1 MPKNSIKIVKT
12 IKEQV
17 YQILRNDIIEGK
29 YAPGDKISEVE
40 VAALLNVSRS
50 PVHSAV
56 NELIGEG
63 LLVSFPNKP
72 VRVRELTVKQILD
85 IYEYRVMVENFS
97 IRKIIEKNNPEC
109 FKELLKFKNQFNAL
123 NDFSLVHE
131 YIKVDTQFHQF
142 LVNCSGNVIVAE
154 GYLNYS
160 IMITPFRVTSLIS
173 KERFQSSII
182 EHSKMIDFIIDK
194 NTKKAIKEDEIH
206 LELAKNE
213 IVKYLNKKTQSS
225 DQS

>member
-1 MPKNSIKIVKT
+1 MSKDNIKIIKT

-40 VAALLNVSRS
+40 VASQLNVSRS

-63 LLVSFPNKP
+63 LLVSHPNKP
-72 VRVRELTVKQILD
+72 VRVKELTIKQILD
-85 IYEYRVMVENFS
+85 IYEYRVLVENFS
-97 IRKIIEKNNPEC
+97 IKKIIENNDPKC
-109 FKELLKFKNQFNAL
+109 FNDLLKFKERFNQL
-123 NDFSLVHE
+123 SDYSKIHQ
-131 YIKVDTQFHQF
+131 YILVDTQFHQF
-142 LVNCSGNVIVAE
+142 LVNCSGNNVVAD
-154 GYLNYS
+154 GYHNYS

-173 KERFQSSII
+173 HERFKSSVR
-182 EHSKMIDFIIDK
+182 EHTEIIDYILEHDI
-194 NTKKAIKEDEIH
+194 KKATEEDAIH

-213 IVKYLNKKTQSS
+213 IVKYLKNKQK
-225 DQS
+225 